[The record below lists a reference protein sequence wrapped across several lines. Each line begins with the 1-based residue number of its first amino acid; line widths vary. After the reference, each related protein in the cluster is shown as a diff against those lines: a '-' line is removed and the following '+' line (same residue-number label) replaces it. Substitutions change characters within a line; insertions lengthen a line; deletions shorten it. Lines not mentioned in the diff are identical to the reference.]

1 MNLDRRRFLGLLGAL
16 TAPRVALALDSTV
29 TVVRFPYLQ
38 RTRSDR
44 VAIMWTTLEQGDG
57 KVQYSADQTTSNF
70 ASATSRTF
78 HPEDTGLPYS
88 FVQYEAELTKLQ
100 AKTVYGYRVFVDGQM
115 IQEAQFATAGPGAF
129 DFMVFGDSGQYTPG
143 QVDITA
149 RIVLERPSF
158 VLHLGDI
165 AYNEGTFEQFQ
176 IRYFDYYR
184 SIMSRVPFFA
194 TPGNHEYTM
203 GDATAY
209 LAVHGHPTRTVP
221 TADRG
226 RYYSFDWGNAH
237 FVSIDSNTP
246 LIRAAEEGGQM
257 LQWLEHDLNATRQFW
272 KIVFFHHPP
281 YAVGPNET
289 NILCALAREKIVPIL
304 ETYGVHLVFSG
315 HEHSYQRS
323 QPIRG
328 GAIANPNQGTVY
340 ITSGGGGGGLYPV
353 WEGPLISAA
362 KSDFHYLRVG
372 VTDGELVLKA
382 INGSGTI
389 IDTFSLKPAP
399 VIEPFKQV
407 PAITLSPGRSAG
419 AIIRIV
425 GRNLAG
431 DERYVSGSQ
440 LPLQLGGSQVTV
452 NDQAIQLIYTSSNE
466 IYGRIP
472 FDIPAVANLKLTTRM
487 GTTEIPI

>member
-16 TAPRVALALDSTV
+16 SAPRVALALDSAV

-44 VAIMWTTLEQGDG
+44 VAIMWTTLQQGEG
-57 KVQYSADQTTSNF
+57 KVQYSADLKTFNF
-70 ASATSRTF
+70 ASAKSRTF
-78 HPEDTGLPYS
+78 YPDETGLPYT
-88 FVQYEAELTKLQ
+88 FVQYEAALTGLQ
-100 AKTVYGYRVFVDGQM
+100 PKTLYSYRVTVDGQTV
-115 IQEAQFATAGPGAF
+115 QDSQFATAGPGAF
-129 DFMVFGDSGQYTPG
+129 DFMVFGDSGQYTQG

-176 IRYFDYYR
+176 VRYFDYYR
-184 SIMSRVPFFA
+184 SIMNRVPFFA
-194 TPGNHEYTM
+194 TPGNHEYTL
-203 GDATAY
+203 GDATPY
-209 LAVHGHPTRTVP
+209 VAVHGLPSETVP
-221 TADRG
+221 AADRG

-237 FVSIDSNTP
+237 FVSLDTNTP
-246 LIRAAEEGGQM
+246 LVRAVEEDGQM
-257 LQWLEHDLNATRQFW
+257 LRWLEHDLNSTRQFW
-272 KIVFFHHPP
+272 RIVFFHHPP

-289 NILCALAREKIVPIL
+289 NILSALARENIVPIL
-304 ETYGVHLVFSG
+304 EAYGVHLVFSG

-323 QPIRG
+323 QSIRG
-328 GAIANPNQGTVY
+328 GAISNPGQGTVY

-353 WEGPLISAA
+353 WDSPLVSAS

-372 VTDGELVLKA
+372 VTDSELVLKA

-389 IDTFSLKPAP
+389 LDTFSLKPTP
-399 VIEPFKQV
+399 VVESFKQI
-407 PAITLSPGRSAG
+407 PAITFTPARSVG
-419 AIIRIV
+419 AIVRIV
-425 GRNLAG
+425 GRNLAS
-431 DERYVSGSQ
+431 DERYISGSQ
-440 LPLQLGGSQVTV
+440 LPLQLGGTQVTV
-452 NDQAIQLIYTSSNE
+452 NDQPIQLIYTSTNE

-472 FDIPAVANLKLTTRM
+472 FDIPAVASLKITTRM